1 MARLKHGAFLKKG
14 AENPKAQGCASGEA
28 SQDEAAA
35 SMARLKNHR
44 PKAVSAQGCALTETA
59 YDAAKMLKVSR
70 RNL

>member
-1 MARLKHGAFLKKG
+1 MARLKDGERGQGKKG
-14 AENPKAQGCASGEA
+14 AQGCAPLTA

>member
-28 SQDEAAA
+28 SQD
-35 SMARLKNHR
+35 
-44 PKAVSAQGCALTETA
+44 
-59 YDAAKMLKVSR
+59 DAAKMLKVSR